1 MADFNHYDTNEQS
14 FTLLDV
20 EKEFKENKKYV
31 TFPDSIADRLLQDKT
46 LKEYN
51 YHEKDVSVTMS
62 AKEINCP
69 QNSSVNFKKVLED
82 LENGSFFGNIT
93 EEERKNLG
101 IEEALEIL
109 KEETTKH
116 LLKYKMAL
124 FSFNLLL
131 NFFYGCNNRIE
142 LKAYQEIT
150 PTTLGLKFSNDAL
163 ETIRDEMPIN
173 TLIENVYDRKIISFI
188 NLYYSADSD
197 LVDIKLMKQ
206 TFTKCLEKVL
216 ISRKMKYAKLVRFA
230 FEHQEVLSFFIVEI
244 MDLVATC
251 YSNWSDDTPEYKMSC
266 LYSQNFVLGFLINSP
281 CITMQDFLHIF
292 FEDVVIE
299 KMKYIRIELDI
310 YAMYITEPIIDS
322 KVNKI
327 KGYNVDLSKFQK
339 ELDIKLDN
347 DRTINFIYRCV
358 LLLQQEFIYDLSR
371 SNCLDAFIESVSISE
386 LEPHVRM
393 KLKKTMDN
401 VLTIHKMI
409 RTDVTFNEVLEG
421 VIGLQNS
428 EEEDE
433 EEEDDDDDEEEEDDE
448 YDYGS
453 IFKFID
459 MCKELK
465 VNVYPKFER
474 WDGENGQLNYDQI
487 EDRMT
492 GSYWFWPTIKVK
504 EGIQKISDLIET
516 QIKNAKNNYDELFS
530 DNTLAIVI
538 SEILKILPDLIK
550 EEDIKKKIGGRL
562 KELFSL
568 MGKTIRGYVHAFPPS
583 MIKLC
588 NTVFQWKVDEM
599 EDVSRL
605 ETGLVQMITQSR
617 NYEKLEVSEKFKDL
631 YKFKKPKIEFVGL
644 PVSAREEIL
653 NDDDS
658 EDKFDSENFENTTK
672 HNEIFEIIGDEEEEQ
687 DDEDELSW
695 ESIHSRK
702 GTSERIPNNPTLLD
716 DFEIFEEEKEKEN
729 IIDYDD
735 RVLEL
740 ENNEENMSESENN
753 EEYMSE
759 LDIGNSTID
768 ALFNEDPYEYWYD
781 TLQIRMLEVLDSN
794 NEAVEDIGM
803 VDFCSKF
810 DMIYIMTRLFEDN
823 RYKLKRHTM
832 FREYCLFSI
841 SRNYREAITNRR
853 DANGEDIIVG
863 YDYTN
868 LKNWWND
875 NKRINPNEFE
885 RTRCPPASKY
895 YPNVYDLYCDADMK
909 RESRL
914 NYYGEMKTAFF
925 KREVKEAL
933 IVIMIKNYRWNAFT
947 VTQDMLLKYNNTCRL
962 LTNGFNLLIGLER
975 TTDNFNN
982 EYRKYNL
989 KQDIIRSIETNDL
1002 MKIIYLLKIEN
1013 VENGNYNF
1021 YYEFKPNYH
1030 IYHNYPQNLIERT
1043 KTNIKFGLVD
1053 TTIPVFDR
1061 VNLNNEK
1068 PHVFEKRPINE
1079 VDIRMCAFEMYS
1091 LRDIKFWEY
1100 FTPNMRVVY
1109 SFIFVFMK
1117 NMSLDF
1123 LHKEQINNPN
1133 GNLQYDEMLGEYRP
1147 RNLLNGEIYS
1157 ILTEDWSLEQGQG
1170 VMDNREDGQGNK
1182 LFFEEVNFN
1191 IPFYRRD
1198 SKIDDATKTY
1208 RREYLRPV
1216 DETKL
1221 HFNNNLSLNENDNE
1235 ETKEIKKQQR
1245 EKIKTWLE
1253 KVPLP
1258 AMENMYGVFAKRRIA
1273 TNVYSGF
1280 EDRELESLITVFSR
1294 DDTSIED
1301 FDNFIINLLFDFRY
1315 RTDAYFQTET
1325 INGMMDVCLDCYIEI
1340 IVQREVDDGNGNVK
1354 QFHIERRQLLQFAI
1368 DMIFPSW
1375 DAYDEMYQKH
1385 QPLRVAGRLPPVISW
1400 EKVFI
1405 ILKIKEQLHPSAHR
1419 NFTGYLLP
1427 FYIEPKNE
1435 LGEQRF
1441 HDHFLNEIEKY
1452 GIFTRDKLEKDTKGC
1467 FIRSLEKC
1475 LEMKNELSVDNKK
1488 IIDTIKSRLI
1498 TGGVSKKNFERICQ
1512 EFNIRLTFV
1521 YNRVKYTNKEMH
1533 TESETFGK
1541 NIQGPPRFSCNIAL
1555 FQDTEY
1561 GISHYFPYVD
1571 RTGITKFYLTHY
1583 EECEKLY
1590 PRHQFRGQVQPIYRM
1605 SQITEDGHM
1614 KFDKYA
1620 VGLSSLQLIEK
1631 MVLFQMVKRVFNF
1644 DFYKVSPQIAE
1655 KLPTTLPL
1663 MSPEDYREMKREKP
1677 EWQKNQK
1684 RTRRNKNNRNIERI
1698 NELNITEQVNHI
1710 ENENEDDDIENE
1722 FIINEEEFTSKENP
1736 KQMDSKFIFFA
1747 DTETII
1753 NEEIHKTYL
1762 ACAISYDGKKT
1773 FTASGDNA
1781 AKTLLIQ
1788 IAQYCDNIE
1797 EKEKEDGK
1805 ENKTNPPIIIY
1816 FHNLGYDSRVIEDVI
1831 ITSSIEKNAKI
1842 YCEKIILR
1850 YSRAIDVENGD
1861 LPRKNTSQ
1869 RSKTFLLKDTLGVIP
1884 FALKSFS
1891 SVFKLEGDNEKE
1903 YMPYKLY
1910 TKENIARETL
1920 LKEEFFRD
1928 LKCENKEEEIA
1939 KRMKKSGSECLDGNR
1954 IKIVEYAKYYCM
1966 QDVNILRNGF
1976 IKYQKMMLDTLNIDI
1991 ARHCTISGIAYTY
2004 FRDKCFY
2011 QVGCMDVP
2019 IYEYTG
2025 AVRDYIR
2032 NCIVGG
2038 RCMVSAY
2045 YNNQGCVIGRP
2056 WTDEKRIV
2064 DYDACSL
2071 YPSAVGRLLLPT
2083 GHPYNILNSKWLKQ
2097 DINGKIIPDTGKIVD
2112 QFVPE
2117 QEQPSDGKIITA
2129 FIGKI
2134 RITDYDK
2141 ETTYPFPLFRVKNEK
2156 GSNEYTNNPKLP
2168 LEMYVDNITLED
2180 LIKYHKIEFE
2190 ILEGM
2195 YWTGYKCDRF
2205 SKEMNKVYNKRREL
2219 KSKGDPNEI
2228 VYKLIMNSC
2237 YGKTIQKPIIEEI
2250 VFKHPESNI
2259 DGEDQY
2265 IENYEIKNYGIIK
2278 EKISID
2284 EKNIKYKVFRE
2295 IDEIFSP
2302 SLIGVL
2308 ILSMSKRI
2316 MNEVMCLMKNGNIE
2330 VEEKGMT
2337 TIVPA
2342 EAFYQDT
2349 DSIHMTYETMVA
2361 LEKAFKQNYGR
2372 DLRGSQMG
2380 QFHPDFPQIN
2390 GKDTRSV
2397 ASIFLG
2403 KKAYCDIL
2411 RIDDP
2416 STEEDLH
2423 KYKAF
2428 VRLKGIPEE
2437 NVIQTANE
2445 MNMNIYDFYYYMAQG
2460 NAVDYD
2466 LLATR
2471 VRFKMRKDYK
2481 VSTVEE
2487 FKRKVQ
2493 FPVACGLDCYE
2504 NDEKGIHVPLKLNLN
2519 EKPEG
2524 MD

>member
-1 MADFNHYDTNEQS
+1 MADFNHYQTNEQS

-20 EKEFKENKKYV
+20 EKEFKENKNYV

-101 IEEALEIL
+101 IEEALETL

-173 TLIENVYDRKIISFI
+173 TLIENVYNRQIISFI

-197 LVDIKLMKQ
+197 LVDIKSMKE

-216 ISRKMKYAKLVRFA
+216 ISTEMKYSELVKFA

-244 MDLVATC
+244 MDIVASC
-251 YSNWSDDTPEYKMSC
+251 YSDWSDDTPEYKMSC

-292 FEDVVIE
+292 FEDTVIE
-299 KMKYIRIELDI
+299 KMKYIRIEIDI
-310 YAMYITEPIIDS
+310 YAMYITESIIDS

-327 KGYNVDLSKFQK
+327 KGYNVNLSEFQK
-339 ELDIKLDN
+339 ELDKKLDN

-358 LLLQQEFIYDLSR
+358 LLLQQEFMYDLSR
-371 SNCLDAFIESVSISE
+371 SNCLNAFIESVSISE

-421 VIGLQNS
+421 VDGLQNS
-428 EEEDE
+428 EEEDDE
-433 EEEDDDDDEEEEDDE
+433 DDDDEEQDEDDNEEDDDNNIEDDE

-459 MCKELK
+459 MCEKLK
-465 VNVYPKFER
+465 VNVYHKFER
-474 WDGENGQLNYDQI
+474 WDKESAQLDYDQI
-487 EDRMT
+487 KDRMV
-492 GSYWFWPTIKVK
+492 GSYGFWPVIKVK
-504 EGIQKISDLIET
+504 EGIQNISDLIET
-516 QIKNAKNNYDELFS
+516 QIRNAKNNYDELFS
-530 DNTLAIVI
+530 DNTLGKVI
-538 SEILKILPDLIK
+538 SEILKILPNLIE
-550 EEDIKKKIGGRL
+550 EEDIKKKIGGCL
-562 KELFSL
+562 KDLFSL
-568 MGKTIRGYVHAFPPS
+568 MGKTIRAYVHAFPPS

-588 NTVFQWKVDEM
+588 NTVLQWKVDEM

-617 NYEKLEVSEKFKDL
+617 NYEKLELLKKFEGL
-631 YKFKKPKIEFVGL
+631 YKFKKPKIEFIEL
-644 PVSAREEIL
+644 PVSAREEIF
-653 NDDDS
+653 DDDS
-658 EDKFDSENFENTTK
+658 EDNFNVENFENTAK
-672 HNEIFEIIGDEEEEQ
+672 PSEIIEII

-695 ESIHSRK
+695 ESIHSQKESRY
-702 GTSERIPNNPTLLD
+702 RIPNNPTLLD
-716 DFEIFEEEKEKEN
+716 DPEFFEEEKEN

-735 RVLEL
+735 HVSVL
-740 ENNEENMSESENN
+740 ENNEEHMSESENDEN
-753 EEYMSE
+753 MLHVLE
-759 LDIGNSTID
+759 
-768 ALFNEDPYEYWYD
+768 NEDPYEYWYN
-781 TLQIRMLEVLDSN
+781 TLEIKMLEVLDLN
-794 NEAVEDIGM
+794 NETVEDGVF
-803 VDFCSKF
+803 VDHCSKF

-823 RYKLKRHTM
+823 CYKLKYNTL
-832 FREYCLFSI
+832 FREYFLFSI
-841 SRNYREAITNRR
+841 TSDLKEGN
-853 DANGEDIIVG
+853 
-863 YDYTN
+863 DYTKLN
-868 LKNWWND
+868 EWWRRNE
-875 NKRINPNEFE
+875 NRNELRIFE
-885 RTRCPPASKY
+885 RKYCPPASKY
-895 YPNVYDLYCDADMK
+895 FPEVYDFVCNTDLKSESRKKYYDEMK
-909 RESRL
+909 RVFA
-914 NYYGEMKTAFF
+914 NNDIN
-925 KREVKEAL
+925 EAML
-933 IVIMIKNYRWNAFT
+933 IVMVKSYRQSMF
-947 VTQDMLLKYNNTCRL
+947 QLMERMLLDYNVSCRL
-962 LTNGFNLLIGLER
+962 LSNGNNLLLGIQLLNRSLDNHYDIFRLEE
-975 TTDNFNN
+975 NIN
-982 EYRKYNL
+982 ESL
-989 KQDIIRSIETNDL
+989 KTNDL
-1002 MKIIYLLKIEN
+1002 MKIVYLLKIEKE
-1013 VENGNYNF
+1013 ENPNYDF

-1030 IYHNYPQNLIERT
+1030 MYQGWSAHFVNSSKKELTFQKIN
-1043 KTNIKFGLVD
+1043 
-1053 TTIPVFDR
+1053 TTIPVFR
-1061 VNLNNEK
+1061 VKHPSEQNPFTPAKSSIYKAN
-1068 PHVFEKRPINE
+1068 VAM
-1079 VDIRMCAFEMYS
+1079 VAFEMYS
-1091 LRDIKFWEY
+1091 LHDIKFWEY

-1109 SFIFVFMK
+1109 GFIFVFMK

-1123 LHKEQINNPN
+1123 LHREQINGNVNYDEWLGDYRPKNLPN
-1133 GNLQYDEMLGEYRP
+1133 GWT
-1147 RNLLNGEIYS
+1147 YS
-1157 ILTEDWSLEQGQG
+1157 ILTEDWSLEQVEFPGQG
-1170 VMDNREDGQGNK
+1170 VVDNREDNREDNILGK
-1182 LFFEEVNFN
+1182 LFFEQINFN

-1198 SKIDDATKTY
+1198 RKIDNATKTY
-1208 RREYLRPV
+1208 RTEYLRPV

-1221 HFNNNLSLNENDNE
+1221 HFKENLIPSENDNQE
-1235 ETKEIKKQQR
+1235 ASETKEEQR
-1245 EKIKTWLE
+1245 TKIKSWIKT
-1253 KVPLP
+1253 VPLP
-1258 AMENMYGVFAKRRIA
+1258 AMENMYGVFAKRKISSN
-1273 TNVYSGF
+1273 TYGEF

-1294 DDTSIED
+1294 DDPSIVD

-1340 IVQREVDDGNGNVK
+1340 IVQRDTVDDKLGNVK
-1354 QFHIERRQLLQFAI
+1354 QFHVERRQLLQFSI
-1368 DMIFPSW
+1368 DMIFPDW
-1375 DAYDEMYQKH
+1375 AAYDALYQKF

-1405 ILKIKEQLHPSAHR
+1405 ILKIKDQLHPSAHR
-1419 NFTGYLLP
+1419 NYTGYLLP
-1427 FYIEPKNE
+1427 YYIEPKNE
-1435 LGEQRF
+1435 MGEQRF
-1441 HDHFLNEIEKY
+1441 HEGFLNEIEKY

-1475 LEMKNELSVDNKK
+1475 LEMKNQLTEENKE
-1488 IIDTIKSRLI
+1488 IINTIKSRLI

-1512 EFNIRLTFV
+1512 EFKIELTFV
-1521 YNRVKYTNKEMH
+1521 NNKLKYTNQKMH
-1533 TESETFGK
+1533 TQFQKFGK
-1541 NIQGPPRFSCNIAL
+1541 NIQGPPRFSCELAL

-1561 GISHYFPYVD
+1561 GISHYLPFVEH
-1571 RTGITKFYLTHY
+1571 TSISNFYLEHQ

-1590 PRHQFRGQVQPIYRM
+1590 PSHQFRGPVQPIYRM
-1605 SQITEDGHM
+1605 SQITDDKRM
-1614 KFDKYA
+1614 KFDKNA
-1620 VGLSSLQLIEK
+1620 VGVSSLQLIEK
-1631 MVLFQMVKRVFNF
+1631 MVLSQKVKRVFNF
-1644 DFYKVSPQIAE
+1644 DFYKVSPQIAQ

-1663 MSPEDYREMKREKP
+1663 ISPEDYRIMEREKP
-1677 EWQKNQK
+1677 EWQKNRK
-1684 RTRRNKNNRNIERI
+1684 RTRSNMNNENIDQI
-1698 NELNITEQVNHI
+1698 NELNITTRVNLI
-1710 ENENEDDDIENE
+1710 ENENEDDDIDNE
-1722 FIINEEEFTSKENP
+1722 FIINEEEFASKENP
-1736 KQMDSKFIFFA
+1736 KQMDPKFIFFA

-1762 ACAISYDGKKT
+1762 ACAISYDEKKS
-1773 FTASGDNA
+1773 FTAVGDNA

-1788 IAQYCDNIE
+1788 IAQYCDSIE
-1797 EKEKEDGK
+1797 EK
-1805 ENKTNPPIIIY
+1805 NKNHPPVTIY

-1850 YSRAIDVENGD
+1850 YSPAINVTNGE
-1861 LPRKNTSQ
+1861 LPRKNISQ
-1869 RSKTFLLKDTLGVIP
+1869 KSKIFLLKDTLGVIP
-1884 FALKSFS
+1884 FPLKSFS

-1903 YMPYKLY
+1903 YMPYNLY
-1910 TKENIARETL
+1910 TKENIAGETL
-1920 LKEEFFRD
+1920 PKEEFFRD
-1928 LKCENKEEEIA
+1928 LKCENKEAEIA
-1939 KRMKKSGSECLDGNR
+1939 RRMEKSGSECLDENR

-1966 QDVNILRNGF
+1966 QDVKILRNGF

-1991 ARHCTISGIAYTY
+1991 VRHCTISGIAYTY

-2011 QVGCMDVP
+2011 QVGRLDFP

-2045 YNNQGCVIGRP
+2045 YNNRGCVIGRP

-2083 GHPYNILNSKWLKQ
+2083 GHPHNILKSNWLKK
-2097 DINGKIIPDTGKIVD
+2097 DINGEIIPDAKKIVD

-2117 QEQPSDGKIITA
+2117 QEQPNVGKKITA

-2156 GSNEYTNNPKLP
+2156 GSNEYTNDPKLP

-2180 LIKYHKIEFE
+2180 LIKYHKIKFE
-2190 ILEGM
+2190 IVEGM
-2195 YWTGYKCDRF
+2195 YWTGTKCDRF
-2205 SKEMNKVYNKRREL
+2205 SKEMKKVYDKRREL

-2250 VFKHPESNI
+2250 VFKHPGKNDE
-2259 DGEDQY
+2259 EDQY

-2278 EKISID
+2278 EKVAID

-2316 MNEVMCLMKNGNIE
+2316 MNEVMCLMKNGSIE
-2330 VEEKGMT
+2330 VEENGMT

-2416 STEEDLH
+2416 LTEEDKH

-2437 NVIQTANE
+2437 NIIQTAND
-2445 MNMNIYDFYYYMAQG
+2445 MNMNIYDFYYHMAQG
-2460 NAVDYD
+2460 NPVDYD

-2487 FKRKVQ
+2487 FRRKVQ

-2504 NDEKGIHVPLKLNLN
+2504 NDENGIHVPLKLNLN

-2524 MD
+2524 MN

>member
-20 EKEFKENKKYV
+20 EKEFKENKNYV
-31 TFPDSIADRLLQDKT
+31 TFPDQLTYKMKRDSLI
-46 LKEYN
+46 ESFN
-51 YHEKDVSVTMS
+51 YYPKNKFNTPTNEIVS
-62 AKEINCP
+62 P
-69 QNSSVNFKKVLED
+69 QNSTINFEKVFED
-82 LENGSFFGNIT
+82 LENGTFFGNIS
-93 EEERKNLG
+93 EEDRKKLG
-101 IEEALEIL
+101 IYDALETL
-109 KEETTKH
+109 KKEVKNY
-116 LLKYKMAL
+116 LLKYKLIL
-124 FSFNLLL
+124 FCFNQITNFIYGRNESFQLDILYEVEFEDMIFESDIDICYKDCNLS
-131 NFFYGCNNRIE
+131 
-142 LKAYQEIT
+142 Q
-150 PTTLGLKFSNDAL
+150 
-163 ETIRDEMPIN
+163 
-173 TLIENVYDRKIISFI
+173 
-188 NLYYSADSD
+188 
-197 LVDIKLMKQ
+197 VDISNLPFEVIQENQ
-206 TFTKCLEKVL
+206 TKETKYSFVFPTESSEFKKYPGKDSFKIMLELVL
-216 ISRKMKYAKLVRFA
+216 ESENYKYHNEVKHA
-230 FEHQEVLSFFIVEI
+230 FENPEVLTYFIVEVMNMI
-244 MDLVATC
+244 STNFHNSDNKFYKEASKY
-251 YSNWSDDTPEYKMSC
+251 YSMNC
-266 LYSQNFVLGFLINSP
+266 ILAFLIKNP
-281 CITMQDFLHIF
+281 CITMEDFLYIF
-292 FEDVVIE
+292 FDKETIKNRMDG
-299 KMKYIRIELDI
+299 IRLEIDI
-310 YAMYITEPIIDS
+310 YRLYMRIFEPELEN
-322 KVNKI
+322 VE
-327 KGYNVDLSKFQK
+327 GYHLKERIYGNRFFHNLQRYTLLMRDLILKDFVDNSCL
-339 ELDIKLDN
+339 E
-347 DRTINFIYRCV
+347 
-358 LLLQQEFIYDLSR
+358 EFIAAVSS
-371 SNCLDAFIESVSISE
+371 SN
-386 LEPHVRM
+386 LEVNVR
-393 KLKKTMDN
+393 KSLKTTLDN
-401 VLTIHKMI
+401 VLTI
-409 RTDVTFNEVLEG
+409 DEAVTRDKSVNSYQNEGDYLRNEPR
-421 VIGLQNS
+421 
-428 EEEDE
+428 E
-433 EEEDDDDDEEEEDDE
+433 E
-448 YDYGS
+448 YDYENV
-453 IFKFID
+453 FKFID
-459 MCKELK
+459 ACKAKKNIVIYEKFKDWRREYAQVDDNKIEEIMFSPNEFDPEITEQSYNKIMSK
-465 VNVYPKFER
+465 VQ
-474 WDGENGQLNYDQI
+474 QLVEKHVN
-487 EDRMT
+487 DRNT
-492 GSYWFWPTIKVK
+492 
-504 EGIQKISDLIET
+504 
-516 QIKNAKNNYDELFS
+516 LFS
-530 DNTLAIVI
+530 DKSITIISKFIFLVLIESDEDEVEREFMKQNADLAKH
-538 SEILKILPDLIK
+538 LF
-550 EEDIKKKIGGRL
+550 DICPKYCHVNPH
-562 KELFSL
+562 
-568 MGKTIRGYVHAFPPS
+568 T

-588 NTVFQWKVDEM
+588 SLNNQWPLNVSEVTEVIRDCIEKMVSQSKNYPTLKV
-599 EDVSRL
+599 L
-605 ETGLVQMITQSR
+605 
-617 NYEKLEVSEKFKDL
+617 EKFKDL
-631 YKFKKPKIEFVGL
+631 YKFKKPKIEFVEL
-644 PVSAREEIL
+644 PVLAREEIL
-653 NDDDS
+653 SDDS
-658 EDKFDSENFENTTK
+658 EDNFDVENFENTAK
-672 HNEIFEIIGDEEEEQ
+672 HNEIIEISDDEEEEQ
-687 DDEDELSW
+687 DDEDELSH
-695 ESIHSRK
+695 ESIYSQK
-702 GTSERIPNNPTLLD
+702 ESSYRIPNNPTLLD
-716 DFEIFEEEKEKEN
+716 DFEIFEEGKEKEN
-729 IIDYDD
+729 ITDYDD
-735 RVLEL
+735 HASEL

-753 EEYMSE
+753 EEHMSE

-810 DMIYIMTRLFEDN
+810 DMIYMMTRLFEDN

-841 SRNYREAITNRR
+841 SRNYREPITNRT
-853 DANGEDIIVG
+853 DADGEDIIVG
-863 YDYTN
+863 YDYTK
-868 LKNWWND
+868 LRNWWNQ
-875 NKRINPNEFE
+875 NNRINPNEFE

-895 YPNVYDLYCDADMK
+895 YPKVYDLYCDADMK

-914 NYYGEMKTAFF
+914 NYYDEMKTAFF

-933 IVIMIKNYRWNAFT
+933 IVIMIKNYRWNTFT
-947 VTQDMLLKYNNTCRL
+947 VTQHMLLKYNNTCRL
-962 LTNGFNLLIGLER
+962 LTNGFNLLIGLQR
-975 TTDNFNN
+975 TDENFNN
-982 EYRKYNL
+982 EYGKYNL

-1013 VENGNYNF
+1013 VENGNYDF
-1021 YYEFKPNYH
+1021 YYKFKPNYH
-1030 IYHNYPQNLIERT
+1030 IYQNYPQNLIDRT
-1043 KTNIKFGLVD
+1043 KTNIKFGVVGM
-1053 TTIPVFDR
+1053 TIPVFDR
-1061 VNLNNEK
+1061 VNLNNEN

-1157 ILTEDWSLEQGQG
+1157 ILTEDWSLEQVQGQG
-1170 VMDNREDGQGNK
+1170 VMDNREDEQGNK

-1191 IPFYRRD
+1191 VPFYRRD

-1221 HFNNNLSLNENDNE
+1221 HFNNNLSSNDNDNE

-1258 AMENMYGVFAKRRIA
+1258 AMENMYGVFAKRRVA
-1273 TNVYSGF
+1273 TNAYSGF

-1405 ILKIKEQLHPSAHR
+1405 ILKIKDQLHPSAHR

-1441 HDHFLNEIEKY
+1441 HDDFLNEIEKY

-1475 LEMKNELSVDNKK
+1475 LEMKNELNVDNQK

-1541 NIQGPPRFSCNIAL
+1541 NIQGHPRFSCNIAL

-1561 GISHYFPYVD
+1561 GISHYFPYVE

-1605 SQITEDGHM
+1605 SQITEEAHM
-1614 KFDKYA
+1614 KFDKNA

-1684 RTRRNKNNRNIERI
+1684 RTRRKKNNQNIERI

-1722 FIINEEEFTSKENP
+1722 FIINEGEFTSKENP

-1788 IAQYCDNIE
+1788 IAQYCDSIE

-1850 YSRAIDVENGD
+1850 YSRAIDVENRD

-1928 LKCENKEEEIA
+1928 LKCENKEEEIV
-1939 KRMKKSGSECLDGNR
+1939 KRMKKSDSECLDGDR

-2011 QVGCMDVP
+2011 QVGCMDLP

-2045 YNNQGCVIGRP
+2045 YINGGCVIGRP

-2083 GHPYNILNSKWLKQ
+2083 GHPHNILNSKWLKQ
-2097 DINGKIIPDTGKIVD
+2097 DINGKNIPDTGKIVD

-2117 QEQPSDGKIITA
+2117 QEQPSAGKIITA

-2134 RITDYDK
+2134 RITNYDK

-2205 SKEMNKVYNKRREL
+2205 SKEMKKVYNERRDL

-2259 DGEDQY
+2259 GGEDQY

-2316 MNEVMCLMKNGNIE
+2316 MNEVMCLMKNGIIE
-2330 VEEKGMT
+2330 VEENGMT
-2337 TIVPA
+2337 TIVQA

-2416 STEEDLH
+2416 STEEDRH

-2445 MNMNIYDFYYYMAQG
+2445 MNMNIYDFYYYMAHG

-2493 FPVACGLDCYE
+2493 FPVAYGLDCYE

-2524 MD
+2524 MN